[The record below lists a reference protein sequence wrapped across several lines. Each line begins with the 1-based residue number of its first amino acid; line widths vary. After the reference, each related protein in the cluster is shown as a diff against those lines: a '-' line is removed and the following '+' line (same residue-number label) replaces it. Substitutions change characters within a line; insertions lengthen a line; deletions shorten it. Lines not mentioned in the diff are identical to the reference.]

1 MTAIIPYTTVLSSQV
16 AATVSTS
23 QSSRSSS
30 NSNTVF
36 FGRFKIWQETV
47 LNLWHF
53 PSVDSTLALRPRV
66 YSFVSKYATLS
77 SVTALSVIPL
87 LNACLVAR
95 KYLYRK
101 KAQESK
107 YCDQIAVVT
116 WREYGTFSSQGVQDI
131 VLIHKPKDTKL
142 SAYLRCLIVT
152 QRNIYFLLPQNH
164 CCTRQKSKKS
174 A

>member
-1 MTAIIPYTTVLSSQV
+1 MTAIIPYTTVLSSHV

-30 NSNTVF
+30 NRNTVF

-47 LNLWHF
+47 KSMAF
-53 PSVDSTLALRPRV
+53 PSVDSTLALRPCV

-87 LNACLVAR
+87 LNVCLVAR
-95 KYLYRK
+95 KYLYGK
-101 KAQESK
+101 IAHESK
-107 YCDQIAVVT
+107 YCDQVAVVT
-116 WREYGTFSSQGVQDI
+116 WREYGTFSWQGVQDI
-131 VLIHKPKDTKL
+131 VQIHKPKDTKL

-152 QRNIYFLLPQNH
+152 RRNIYFLLPQNH